1 MIAVERHAA
10 RSMTFFDFPPSMKN
24 TFLASL
30 TALALLAGCGPD
42 KPRDARQILA
52 QPWAQ
57 IEAAGRNQPVSM
69 QMWMGDPLINK
80 YMSTYVKPE
89 VKRRYGIDLQIS
101 AGQGAGLAQTL
112 AAEKEAGQPSEVD
125 MAWINGETF
134 YQLRQVDA
142 LLGPFVD
149 NLPNAPLLDLQN
161 PFINT
166 DFQQPVAG
174 MECPWG
180 NVQFTFIY
188 DSARIAR
195 PPRSFAELPA
205 FLKAHPGQFTIPNE
219 FTGMTLLKS
228 WMMAL
233 AGDPALFRGKFNE
246 AVYRKWSGE
255 LWKQVNACRPYFWK
269 QGRTFPEQLAPLHQL
284 FANGE
289 VAFTFSNNDAEV
301 DNKINQRVF
310 PASARA
316 YVPLPGTI
324 QNAHYLGIVGGAQ
337 HPAAAL
343 LVVNFLIS
351 PEAQL
356 KKMDPNVWGDH
367 TVLNLAALPAAQRQQ
382 FEQLPTRRYAP
393 RREAIQALARQEPDP
408 EYMTRLF
415 KDFRTEVI
423 ERP

>member
-1 MIAVERHAA
+1 MEKTLLLLTTAA
-10 RSMTFFDFPPSMKN
+10 
-24 TFLASL
+24 
-30 TALALLAGCGPD
+30 ALFTGCGSASE
-42 KPRDARQILA
+42 KARTPQQTLA
-52 QPWAQ
+52 QTWPQ
-57 IEAAGRNQPVSM
+57 IEAAGKGQPVSM
-69 QMWMGDPLINK
+69 LMWMGDPLINK

-89 VKRRYGIDLQIS
+89 VKRLYGIDLQIS
-101 AGQGAGLAQTL
+101 AAQGAGLAQTL
-112 AAEKEAGQPSEVD
+112 AAEKEAGQPSQADIV
-125 MAWINGETF
+125 WINGETF

-149 NLPNAPLLDLQN
+149 KLPNARFLDLQN

-188 DSARIAR
+188 DSARVAS
-195 PPRSFAELPA
+195 PPKSFAELPA
-205 FLKAHPGQFTIPNE
+205 FVKAHPGQFTIPNE

-233 AGDPALFRGKFNE
+233 SGDPKLFRGKFNE
-246 AVYRKWSGE
+246 AVYNKWSGE
-255 LWKQVNACRPYFWK
+255 LWQQVNASRRYFWK
-269 QGRTFPEQLAPLHQL
+269 QGQTFPEQLAPLHQL

-301 DNKINQRVF
+301 DNKVNQGVF
-310 PASARA
+310 PATARA
-316 YVPLPGTI
+316 YVPTPGTI
-324 QNAHYLGIVGGAQ
+324 QNSHYLGIVQGSQ
-337 HPAAAL
+337 HPEAAL
-343 LVVNFLIS
+343 QVVNFLIS

-382 FEQLPTRRYAP
+382 FEQLPSRRYAP
-393 RREAIQALARQEPDP
+393 RRASIQGLALMEPDP

-415 KDFRTEVI
+415 KDFRTHVI
-423 ERP
+423 ESPAQ

>member
-1 MIAVERHAA
+1 
-10 RSMTFFDFPPSMKN
+10 MKKIP
-24 TFLASL
+24 FLLL
-30 TALALLAGCGPD
+30 TAAALLTGCGSAAD
-42 KPRDARQILA
+42 KARTPAQTLA
-52 QPWAQ
+52 QTWPR
-57 IEAAGRNQPVSM
+57 IEAKGRGQAVNMV
-69 QMWMGDPLINK
+69 MWLGDPLINK
-80 YMSTYVKPE
+80 YMNTYVKPE
-89 VKRRYGIDLQIS
+89 VKRRFGIDLEIA

-112 AAEKEAGQPSEVD
+112 AAEKAAGQPSQADIV
-125 MAWINGETF
+125 WINGETF

-142 LLGPFVD
+142 LLGPYVAK
-149 NLPNAPLLDLQN
+149 LPNAPLLDLQN

-166 DFQQPVAG
+166 DFQQPIAG

-188 DSARIAR
+188 DSARVAR

-233 AGDPALFRGKFNE
+233 SGNPKLFQGKFDE
-246 AVYRKWSGE
+246 AVYNKWSGE
-255 LWKQVNACRPYFWK
+255 LWKQVNASRPYFWK
-269 QGRTFPEQLAPLHQL
+269 QGQTFPEQLAPLHQL

-301 DNKINQRVF
+301 DNKVNQGVF
-310 PASARA
+310 PATARA

-324 QNAHYLGIVGGAQ
+324 QNAHYLGIVQGSQ
-337 HPAAAL
+337 HPEAAL

-356 KKMDPNVWGDH
+356 QKMDPNVWGDH
-367 TVLNLAALPAAQRQQ
+367 TVLNLAALPAAQRQR
-382 FEQLPTRRYAP
+382 FERLPSRRYAP
-393 RREAIQALARQEPDP
+393 RRASIQGLALMEPDP

-415 KDFRTEVI
+415 KDFRTYVI
-423 ERP
+423 EK

>member
-1 MIAVERHAA
+1 
-10 RSMTFFDFPPSMKN
+10 MTFFSFPITMKK
-24 TFLASL
+24 TLFLTGLS
-30 TALALLAGCGPD
+30 ALALLVGCNSD
-42 KPRDARQILA
+42 SARTPQQTLA
-52 QPWAQ
+52 QAWPQ
-57 IEAAGRNQPVSM
+57 IEARGKGQPVSM

-89 VKRRYGIDLQIS
+89 VKRLYNIDLQIS

-112 AAEKEAGQPSEVD
+112 AAEKEAGQPSQID
-125 MAWINGETF
+125 LAWINGETF

-142 LLGPFVD
+142 LLGPFVTK
-149 NLPNAPLLDLQN
+149 LPNARYLDLQN

-174 MECPWG
+174 LECPWG

-188 DSARIAR
+188 DSSKVAR

-205 FLKAHPGQFTIPNE
+205 YLKAHPGQFTIPNE

-233 AGDPALFRGKFNE
+233 SGDPKLFQGKFNE
-246 AVYRKWSGE
+246 AVYNKWSGE
-255 LWKQVNACRPYFWK
+255 LWKQVNASRPYFWK

-301 DNKINQRVF
+301 DNKINQGVF
-310 PASARA
+310 PATARA

-324 QNAHYLGIVGGAQ
+324 QNSHYLGVVQGSQ
-337 HPAAAL
+337 HPEAAL

-367 TVLNLAALPAAQRQQ
+367 TVLNLAALPTAQRQQ
-382 FEQLPTRRYAP
+382 FEQLPSRRYAP
-393 RREAIQALARQEPDP
+393 RRESIQGLALPEPDP
-408 EYMTRLF
+408 EYMARLF
-415 KDFRTEVI
+415 KDFRTQVI
-423 ERP
+423 ER